1 MRAALATAGA
11 IAGAMVLLVGC
22 APAAPDDARAA
33 ANSKGPDAEQVSEE
47 LLQVTE
53 PHEATGGTL
62 LEGPTFHEDGS
73 LFLVDVMAP
82 AGAAKVLR
90 VDVDEPA
97 VEQVFTDEV
106 SAFTSAQ
113 FHPSDGRLYLTD
125 FLGGGVK
132 SITAAGENP
141 QMHFAGAVDG
151 IAMLPDDIAFHP
163 DGTMFVTDTRGMDGP
178 GWETPGRVVRIDANG
193 QATVLADDLPS
204 PNGIVFDEEDAGLW
218 VAQYNANRI
227 DYFALDEE
235 RTRVV
240 AAFPAIHVDGGIG
253 RIDSTAV
260 DAEGNIYQA
269 FHEKAE
275 IMVFAKTGEQI
286 GTIRVPGEGL
296 ESATNI
302 AIAPGTT
309 DGYLVVSGPAGGFV
323 HTFDAYGE
331 GVRQSN
337 GG

>member
-1 MRAALATAGA
+1 MRASAAHSGAAVAVLA
-11 IAGAMVLLVGC
+11 LLVGC
-22 APAAPDDARAA
+22 APAAEDGDQADEAA
-33 ANSKGPDAEQVSEE
+33 GPAFEQMSAE

-53 PHEATGGTL
+53 PHGLTGGTL

-82 AGAAKVLR
+82 AGEAKVLR
-90 VDVDEPA
+90 VDVEEPS
-97 VEQVFTDEV
+97 VGQVFTDEA

-125 FLGGGVK
+125 FLGGGVT
-132 SITAAGENP
+132 SITADGEDP
-141 QMHFAGAVDG
+141 QAHFSGTVEG
-151 IAMLPDDIAFHP
+151 VAMLPDDIAFAP

-178 GWETPGRVVRIDANG
+178 GWETPGRVVRIGVDG
-193 QATVLADDLPS
+193 QASVLADGLPS

-240 AAFPAIHVDGGIG
+240 SAYPAIHVDGGVG

-269 FHEKAE
+269 FHEKDE
-275 IMVFAKTGEQI
+275 IVVFAKTGEQI
-286 GTIRVPGEGL
+286 GVIRVPGEGL

-323 HTFDAYGE
+323 HTFAAYGE
-331 GVRQSN
+331 GIRQSN

>member
-1 MRAALATAGA
+1 MRASVAAAGGIVGMMTLLIGCTSA
-11 IAGAMVLLVGC
+11 SPGAS
-22 APAAPDDARAA
+22 PSSAAPE
-33 ANSKGPDAEQVSEE
+33 GPSAEQISEE

-53 PHEATGGTL
+53 PHELTGGTL

-73 LFLVDVMAP
+73 LFMVDVMAP
-82 AGAAKVLR
+82 AGDAKVLR
-90 VDVDEPA
+90 VDVNERTVDPI
-97 VEQVFTDEV
+97 FTDET

-125 FLGGGVK
+125 FLGGGVM
-132 SITAAGENP
+132 SITADGEDP
-141 QMHFAGAVDG
+141 QTSFAGDVEG
-151 IAMLPDDIAFHP
+151 VAMLPDDIAFHP

-178 GWETPGRVVRIDANG
+178 GWETPGRVVRIGVDG
-193 QATVLADDLPS
+193 QASVLALDLPS

-218 VAQYNANRI
+218 IAQYNANRI
-227 DYFALDEE
+227 DYFALDET

-240 AAFPAIHVDGGIG
+240 SAYPAIHVDGGIG

-260 DAEGNIYQA
+260 DAEGNVYQA
-269 FHEKAE
+269 FHQKAE
-275 IMVFAKTGEQI
+275 IAVFAKTGERI
-286 GTIRVPGEGL
+286 GTIRVPGGGL

-331 GVRQSN
+331 GIRQSN

>member
-1 MRAALATAGA
+1 MRVWVAAGGA
-11 IAGAMVLLVGC
+11 AVGVLGLLVGC
-22 APAAPDDARAA
+22 APAAESGDQVDEAA
-33 ANSKGPDAEQVSEE
+33 GPAFEQTSAE

-53 PHEATGGTL
+53 PHELTGGTL

-90 VDVDEPA
+90 VDVDEPSA
-97 VEQVFTDEV
+97 ERVFTDET

-125 FLGGGVK
+125 FLGGGVT
-132 SITAAGENP
+132 SITDEGEDP
-141 QMHFAGAVDG
+141 QAHFSGAVEG
-151 IAMLPDDIAFHP
+151 VAMLPDDIAFAP

-178 GWETPGRVVRIDANG
+178 GWETPGRVVRIGVDG
-193 QATVLADDLPS
+193 QASVLADDLPS

-227 DYFALDEE
+227 DYFALDEA

-240 AAFPAIHVDGGIG
+240 SAYPAIHVDGGIG

-275 IMVFAKTGEQI
+275 IVVFAKTGEQI
-286 GTIRVPGEGL
+286 GVIRVPGEGL

-302 AIAPGTT
+302 AIAPGST

-323 HTFDAYGE
+323 HTFEAYGE
-331 GVRQSN
+331 GIRQSN

>member
-1 MRAALATAGA
+1 MCIR
-11 IAGAMVLLVGC
+11 
-22 APAAPDDARAA
+22 D
-33 ANSKGPDAEQVSEE
+33 
-47 LLQVTE
+47 
-53 PHEATGGTL
+53 
-62 LEGPTFHEDGS
+62 
-73 LFLVDVMAP
+73 
-82 AGAAKVLR
+82 
-90 VDVDEPA
+90 
-97 VEQVFTDEV
+97 
-106 SAFTSAQ
+106 
-113 FHPSDGRLYLTD
+113 SDG
-125 FLGGGVK
+125 
-132 SITAAGENP
+132 TAS
-141 QMHFAGAVDG
+141 
-151 IAMLPDDIAFHP
+151 
-163 DGTMFVTDTRGMDGP
+163 
-178 GWETPGRVVRIDANG
+178 
-193 QATVLADDLPS
+193 VLADDLPS

-240 AAFPAIHVDGGIG
+240 SAYPAIHVDGGIG

-275 IMVFAKTGEQI
+275 IVVFAKTGEQI
-286 GTIRVPGEGL
+286 GVIRVPGEGL

-323 HTFDAYGE
+323 HTFEAYGE
-331 GVRQSN
+331 GTRQSN

>member
-1 MRAALATAGA
+1 MRAGLA
-11 IAGAMVLLVGC
+11 IAASIVGVAALLVGC
-22 APAAPDDARAA
+22 SPAAPDALSAGTGSEGVPAD
-33 ANSKGPDAEQVSEE
+33 QVSEE

-53 PHEATGGTL
+53 PHELTGGTL
-62 LEGPTFHEDGS
+62 LEGPTFHDDGS

-82 AGAAKVLR
+82 AGEAKVLQ
-90 VDVDEPA
+90 VDVEERTVD
-97 VEQVFTDEV
+97 QVFTDET

-113 FHPSDGRLYLTD
+113 FHPSDGQLYLTD
-125 FLGGGVK
+125 FLGGGVT
-132 SITAAGENP
+132 SITAEGEDP
-141 QMHFAGAVDG
+141 RSHFSGDVDG
-151 IAMLPDDIAFHP
+151 VAMLPDDIAFHP

-178 GWETPGRVVRIDANG
+178 GWETPGRVVRIDADGN
-193 QATVLADDLPS
+193 ASVLAADLPS

-227 DYFALDEE
+227 DHFALDAD

-240 AAFPAIHVDGGIG
+240 SAYPAIQVDGGIG

-275 IMVFAKTGEQI
+275 IVVFAKTGEQI

-323 HTFDAYGE
+323 HTFEAYGE
-331 GVRQSN
+331 GIRQSN